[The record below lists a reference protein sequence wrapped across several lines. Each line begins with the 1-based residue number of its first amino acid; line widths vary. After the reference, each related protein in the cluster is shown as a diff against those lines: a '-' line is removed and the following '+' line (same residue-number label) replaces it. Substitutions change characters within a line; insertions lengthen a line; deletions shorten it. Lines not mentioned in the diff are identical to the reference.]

1 MKSIIVICI
10 GLLFAGSEVAAQD
23 KAVFKRKYVNHTEFG
38 GLFGR
43 VKYGGSIGNAEA
55 TENRQSITAQM
66 FQGIKLSNSLT
77 TGVTIGMDW
86 YKTALINPVA
96 IGARYDLTRGRV
108 ARLYATADAGYGFA
122 WFHDD
127 TDGFNTKGGLMVNPG
142 LGLKYGKPDG
152 AAFTIGLSW
161 KRQEV
166 NVDKPVWNNQEERYE
181 ERIYNRLALRLGMA
195 F

>member
-1 MKSIIVICI
+1 MKLILTIFTILVLVS
-10 GLLFAGSEVAAQD
+10 GSLMAQD
-23 KAVFKRKYVNHTEFG
+23 KADFTRKYVNHTEFG

-43 VKYGGSIGNAEA
+43 VKYGGFNGGAEA
-55 TENRQSITAQM
+55 TENRLSLTAQM
-66 FQGIKLSNSLT
+66 FQGIKWSSSLA
-77 TGVTIGMDW
+77 TGITVGMDW

-96 IGARYDLTRGRV
+96 LGARYDITRGRV

-127 TDGFNTKGGLMVNPG
+127 PQGFKTKGGLMVNPG

-152 AAFTIGLSW
+152 AAFTLGISW

-166 NVDKPVWNNQEERYE
+166 NVEKASWNNEVDRTE
-181 ERIYNRLALRLGMA
+181 ERIYNRLALRLGMI